1 MDAGRAKISIRHI
14 KGRRGRSATIRMGMT
29 KDQLLAKKAD
39 AIKQRDDLAA
49 KANVAV
55 GIVMAF
61 EHLLQEMEQEEVA
74 SKQQVNGKSD

>member
-1 MDAGRAKISIRHI
+1 
-14 KGRRGRSATIRMGMT
+14 MT

-39 AIKQRDDLAA
+39 AEKQRDDLAA

-61 EHLLQEMEQEEVA
+61 THLLTEMEQEEAA